1 MWYHSLVNDVKASL
15 PDSAPRARWTFLT
28 NHAHVLIALTREP
41 SARVRDIAELVGIT
55 ERAVLQILSDLEGAG
70 VLEREREGRRNIY
83 RVNAEVQLRHPL
95 EAGHR
100 VQELLSLAR

>member
-1 MWYHSLVNDVKASL
+1 MNSVKAT
-15 PDSAPRARWTFLT
+15 PPESAPRARWTFLT

-55 ERAVLQILSDLEGAG
+55 ERAVLQILSDLEGGG
-70 VLEREREGRRNIY
+70 VIEREREGRRTIY
-83 RVNAEVQLRHPL
+83 RVNPDVQLRHPL
-95 EAGHR
+95 ESGHR